1 HSNLLNR
8 FIKKIQPK
16 IRLSRRRK
24 KNGSPMITVPCRANR
39 KINIQSWLRV
49 IKTRLNIHHL
59 KMKPAAFGSPFL
71 MLTIQRIDMKPLKP
85 FDIPLSGINLIEAS
99 AGTGKTY
106 NITSIYIRTLIEKPV
121 TVDQILVMTFTKAA
135 TKELKDRLLKRMR
148 ESILALKTGKSEK
161 DTFVE
166 KLLQSV
172 QHRAQAIAA
181 LTKAVRS
188 FDEAAIFT
196 IHGFC
201 QQVLQQYAFESGA
214 QYNAELIEDE
224 SELTQ
229 ELIDD
234 YWRRWVADC
243 SGDIS
248 KLALLRLMT
257 AKGFNPAKLAKE
269 IGNISRFVDK
279 K

>member
-1 HSNLLNR
+1 
-8 FIKKIQPK
+8 
-16 IRLSRRRK
+16 
-24 KNGSPMITVPCRANR
+24 
-39 KINIQSWLRV
+39 
-49 IKTRLNIHHL
+49 
-59 KMKPAAFGSPFL
+59 
-71 MLTIQRIDMKPLKP
+71 
-85 FDIPLSGINLIEAS
+85 
-99 AGTGKTY
+99 
-106 NITSIYIRTLIEKPV
+106 
-121 TVDQILVMTFTKAA
+121 
-135 TKELKDRLLKRMR
+135 
-148 ESILALKTGKSEK
+148 
-161 DTFVE
+161 E

-248 KLALLRLMT
+248 KHAILRLMT

-279 K
+279 KIIPETKGKAGREKELETLSVQFKKLQQIWAEDKNEIIAALNYEHLNGRRYNKKSIPGWVEQMDLLLTGDIPPVVLFDKFEKFTQSYLVESVNKAGTPVHHPFFEAAEVYE